1 MKKGIF
7 IPSDRTNTEKTLNGL
22 SFNSGAPKLGFVLL
36 LLLYIASFVAV
47 VRTSI
52 SAGSSMLFGQAI
64 PYHSLTGAFSSFGN
78 LCIIF
83 LAVFYGKTGYFL
95 SLALI
100 LTQFPMILTG
110 MFAQQ
115 SFTNIAGFFTNLLT
129 LLAIILLRANMSKVE
144 KYQTR
149 LRNQAVTDQL
159 TGLPNR
165 FACSELMG
173 DLVRR
178 NEKFVIAVLNLNN
191 FKSVNSTMG
200 EGTGNA
206 LLVEIAAR
214 WRDIADRGVS
224 GTLDFVTRQGGDEF
238 AFIIRNCDSDENIRK
253 TLTYYEAALRNK
265 LTVEG
270 CDYFLTASIGYA
282 VFPADGGSSDVLL
295 ARAYSALAEAKR
307 ANAGDSIHRFRD
319 DLPTAEHALET
330 ERRIRSAL
338 EENRLFFHLQPQY
351 DISHRRRGFD
361 ALARI
366 KNPDGSLLSPGEFIP
381 VAEKAGLID
390 KIDYTVFRDAA
401 GFLGKLIRQ
410 THTDVTLSVNVSVKY
425 LMKNDFLKEVQGIL
439 DTCGVPP
446 SQLEVEITESVMIDS
461 VEKALQCIGE
471 LKKMGVRIA
480 IDDFGTGYSSL
491 SYLNSFP
498 ADTLKVDKAFID
510 KMNTGEASRRYVAA
524 IISIGHLMGFDVI
537 SEGVEE
543 QSQLDTLREI
553 GCDYIQGYVWGR
565 PMPPEAAEEL
575 LAAPT
580 H

>member
-1 MKKGIF
+1 MKKGVF
-7 IPSDRTNTEKTLNGL
+7 IPSDRTNTEKTLNDL
-22 SFNSGAPKLGFVLL
+22 SFNSGAPKPGFVLL

-100 LTQFPMILTG
+100 LTQFPMILAG

-149 LRNQAVTDQL
+149 LRNHAVTDQL
-159 TGLPNR
+159 AGLPNR

-178 NEKFVIAVLNLNN
+178 NEKFVIAVLNLNS
-191 FKSVNSTMG
+191 FKNINSTMG

-214 WRDIADRGVS
+214 WREIADRGVS

-238 AFIIRNCDSDENIRK
+238 AFIIRSCDSDENIRK
-253 TLTYYEAALRNK
+253 TLTYYEAVLRNK

-282 VFPADGGSSDVLL
+282 VFPADGGS
-295 ARAYSALAEAKR
+295 
-307 ANAGDSIHRFRD
+307 
-319 DLPTAEHALET
+319 
-330 ERRIRSAL
+330 
-338 EENRLFFHLQPQY
+338 
-351 DISHRRRGFD
+351 
-361 ALARI
+361 
-366 KNPDGSLLSPGEFIP
+366 LSPGEFIP

-510 KMNTGEASRRYVAA
+510 KMNTGEASRQYVAA